1 MNKHSI
7 LCGYNREGCW
17 LRQILSM
24 VWSHSSRDQQKLVQL
39 DLQCS
44 FPKLRRWLGL
54 LELLDSVMEFIEE
67 MELLLVQ

>member
-1 MNKHSI
+1 M
-7 LCGYNREGCW
+7 
-17 LRQILSM
+17 RQILSM
-24 VWSHSSRDQQKLVQL
+24 VGSHSSRDQQTLVQP

-44 FPKLRRWLGL
+44 FPKLRRWLGQ